1 LFGIDPKNEN
11 GPGSS
16 LTRGRRP
23 VPQQDG
29 VARYQNPARRRRLKT
44 DDLFSPNDRADTT

>member
-1 LFGIDPKNEN
+1 L
-11 GPGSS
+11 

-44 DDLFSPNDRADTT
+44 DGPFSLNDGARTTWRPVAGE